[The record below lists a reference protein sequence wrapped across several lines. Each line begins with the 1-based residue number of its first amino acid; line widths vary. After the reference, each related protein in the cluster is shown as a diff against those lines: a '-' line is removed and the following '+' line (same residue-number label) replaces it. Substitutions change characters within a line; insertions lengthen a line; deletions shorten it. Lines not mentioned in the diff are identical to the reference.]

1 MAPIQF
7 MNFKAEQGLILL
19 LLMSASSN
27 AAAAQS
33 LNDNSEDRHIG
44 IGQLTNIILYLRIV

>member
-1 MAPIQF
+1 MTLIQL

-19 LLMSASSN
+19 LLMSPSSN

-33 LNDNSEDRHIG
+33 LNDSEDRYIG